1 MWGSNGD
8 GASLWR
14 VLERAPH
21 PMSNVEF
28 PTIKE
33 GCDCIVLRGKKP
45 FGETIRIFV
54 LPEAVFGLNQ
64 CPELEDII

>member
-1 MWGSNGD
+1 
-8 GASLWR
+8 
-14 VLERAPH
+14 
-21 PMSNVEF
+21 MSNVEF